1 MFVPTEREEMTRFA
15 SGYLVAGSWGVMVR
29 GGRLE
34 YQKLDQLARASL
46 KVLWLAGSV
55 PEGPTELPQYDY
67 RYVGRRRT
75 IVEVG
80 RMVLDNGNPWYLG
93 LVRFLPSTFS

>member
-1 MFVPTEREEMTRFA
+1 
-15 SGYLVAGSWGVMVR
+15 MVR

-34 YQKLDQLARASL
+34 YQKLDQLARARL
-46 KVLWLAGSV
+46 KVLWLADSI
-55 PEGPTELPQYDY
+55 PEGLTELPQYDY
-67 RYVGRRRT
+67 RNVGRRRT

-93 LVRFLPSTFS
+93 LVRFLPSTSYQYYTNYVLLAHSASRGASMSE